1 MQLENL
7 AQILTPT
14 VKRPLADEVAER
26 LRDAILHGQLA
37 PEEPLREATLSE
49 LMGVSRGP
57 IREALT
63 ILEREGL
70 VVTTPTG
77 RTYVARL
84 SHEEL
89 DDVFSLRKALERLAV
104 EYACVRATPEDLER
118 VQAVVDDMANA
129 AEQDLS
135 AKRMA
140 ELDMRFHEAVYQAA
154 HHQRLLDF
162 WNTLRPQM
170 YVFLLSRNAARDD
183 YREQAVQGHQEIL
196 DAINAGDKDLALQIN
211 DRHMGVAY
219 NLVSGSY
226 DQTASPQ

>member
-1 MQLENL
+1 MQYENL

-14 VKRPLADEVAER
+14 VKRSLADEVAER
-26 LRDAILHGQLA
+26 LRDAIMHGQLA

-57 IREALT
+57 VREALT
-63 ILEREGL
+63 LLEREGL

-104 EYACVRATPEDLER
+104 EYACVRATPDDLDR
-118 VQAVVDDMANA
+118 IQAVVNDMGVATA
-129 AEQDLS
+129 QDLN
-135 AKRMA
+135 AKAMA

-162 WNTLRPQM
+162 WNILRPQL

-183 YREQAVQGHQEIL
+183 YRDQAVRGHQEIV
-196 DAINAGDKDLALQIN
+196 DAIKARDKSRALDIN
-211 DRHMGVAY
+211 EGHMAFAY
-219 NLVSGSY
+219 DLVSGSY
-226 DQTASPQ
+226 DQATHS

>member
-1 MQLENL
+1 MQYENL
-7 AQILTPT
+7 AEILTPT
-14 VKRPLADEVAER
+14 VKRSLADEVAER

-57 IREALT
+57 VREALT

-84 SHEEL
+84 SHQEL
-89 DDVFSLRKALERLAV
+89 DDVFSLRKALERVAV

-118 VQAVVDDMANA
+118 VQAVVDEMAKA
-129 AEQDLS
+129 VDEVFSPKA
-135 AKRMA
+135 MA
-140 ELDMRFHEAVYQAA
+140 ELDMRFHEAVYHAA

-162 WNTLRPQM
+162 WTILRPQM

-183 YREQAVQGHQEIL
+183 YREQAVRGHQEIL
-196 DAINAGDKDLALQIN
+196 DAIKARNKTQALSTNDGHMAFAYDLL
-211 DRHMGVAY
+211 
-219 NLVSGSY
+219 SGSY
-226 DQTASPQ
+226 DQTDYS

>member
-1 MQLENL
+1 MHYEDL

-14 VKRPLADEVAER
+14 VKRSLADEVAER
-26 LRDAILHGQLA
+26 LRDAIMHGKLA
-37 PEEPLREATLSE
+37 PEEPLREAVLSE

-57 IREALT
+57 IREALA

-70 VVTTPTG
+70 VLTAPTG
-77 RTYVARL
+77 RTTVARL

-104 EYACVRATPEDLER
+104 EYACARATAEDLDR
-118 VQAVVDDMANA
+118 AQAVVDEMAKA
-129 AEQDLS
+129 AEQGFS
-135 AKRMA
+135 PKAIA

-170 YVFLLSRNAARDD
+170 YVFILSRNAAQDD
-183 YREQAVQGHQEIL
+183 YGDKAACGHQEIL
-196 DAINAGDKDLALQIN
+196 DAIKARDNTLALQIN
-211 DRHMGVAY
+211 DGHMAFSY
-219 NLVSGSY
+219 DLVSGSY
-226 DQTASPQ
+226 DQAADT

>member
-7 AQILTPT
+7 AEILTPT
-14 VKRPLADEVAER
+14 VKRPLADEVSER

-57 IREALT
+57 VREALT

-104 EYACVRATPEDLER
+104 EYACVRVTPEDLQR
-118 VQAVVDDMANA
+118 MQAVVDEMAGA
-129 AEQDLS
+129 TEQDVS
-135 AKRMA
+135 AKAMA

-162 WNTLRPQM
+162 WNILRPQM
-170 YVFLLSRNAARDD
+170 YVFLLSRNAASGD
-183 YREQAVQGHQEIL
+183 YLEQAARGHQEIL
-196 DAINAGDKDLALQIN
+196 DAISARDRDAALHIN
-211 DRHMGVAY
+211 EGHMGVAY

-226 DQTASPQ
+226 EHATGP